1 MFSCFL
7 QNRILG
13 EIEDQIEQI
22 FALVFEN
29 YKSLDESSPSGIMDV
44 FKPATGVVPPALEPA
59 VKLFSLLHDILS
71 PETQN
76 TLYSYFQVWKL
87 AHIST
92 NHLFLSSVWHKYLI
106 AQAAAKKRSRRHLTE
121 TDEYVSGNNEGLLMD
136 AVTVSTAYQKMKSL
150 CMNIRNEIFTDI
162 EIHNQNILP
171 RYS

>member
-1 MFSCFL
+1 M
-7 QNRILG
+7 G

-29 YKSLDESSPSGIMDV
+29 YKSLDESTPSGIMDV

-92 NHLFLSSVWHKYLI
+92 YHLFLS
-106 AQAAAKKRSRRHLTE
+106 
-121 TDEYVSGNNEGLLMD
+121 
-136 AVTVSTAYQKMKSL
+136 AVFGI
-150 CMNIRNEIFTDI
+150 NI
-162 EIHNQNILP
+162 
-171 RYS
+171 